1 MALKTEPISKC
12 LDKKLLML
20 GFEVP
25 DLLAI
30 FLLLTLLNFAFGE
43 SSAKPFLVWLP
54 TIAAAVTLRL
64 GKRGKPDNYL
74 LHLVKFCFSPKHLEA
89 FPSDEAPLPPR
100 IKNENATKYASG
112 SLGIRT

>member
-1 MALKTEPISKC
+1 
-12 LDKKLLML
+12 ML

-30 FLLLTLLNFAFGE
+30 FLLLTVLNFAFGE

-64 GKRGKPDNYL
+64 GKRGKPENYL
-74 LHLVKFCFSPKHLEA
+74 LHLGNFYFSPKHLEA
-89 FPSDEAPLPPR
+89 FPCDEAPSPPR
-100 IKNENATKYASG
+100 IKNENTSKYAPG
-112 SLGIRT
+112 NLGIRA